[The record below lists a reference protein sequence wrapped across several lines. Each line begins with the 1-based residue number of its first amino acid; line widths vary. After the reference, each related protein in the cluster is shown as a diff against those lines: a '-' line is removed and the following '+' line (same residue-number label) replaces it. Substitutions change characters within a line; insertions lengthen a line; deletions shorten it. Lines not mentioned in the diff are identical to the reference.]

1 LEQARSPLERESSTT
16 ERRIGSKKVSWIES
30 RPGVRQTSVCRSL
43 RSGRQTEVCRTLQT
57 SFRQLNRAEQGLRF
71 VHSLLVFAF
80 RHRIS
85 DDPGARLHARLS
97 VAHYYRANRDARIQI
112 VGIVRIQNSPCV
124 NAAPHRL
131 ELSDYFH
138 GTNLWR
144 AGYSA
149 RGKA

>member
-1 LEQARSPLERESSTT
+1 MSDKLQFV
-16 ERRIGSKKVSWIES
+16 VSLILKGGAPE
-30 RPGVRQTSVCRSL
+30 
-43 RSGRQTEVCRTLQT
+43 RQTEVCRTLQT
-57 SFRQLNRAEQGLRF
+57 PFGQLNRAEQRLRLI
-71 VHSLLVFAF
+71 HSLLVFAF

-97 VAHYYRANRDARIQI
+97 IAHHYRANGNKPIEI
-112 VGIVRIQNSPCV
+112 IGVVRVKNRPRV
-124 NAAPHRL
+124 NAPPHRL